1 MEEEESWFDLAH
13 KSAKITSSSRG
24 QMSIYSIFE
33 GQAVC
38 VCMRVHVCG
47 VFSEEALD
55 PSA

>member
-1 MEEEESWFDLAH
+1 MEEQESWFDLAH
-13 KSAKITSSSRG
+13 KSAKITSSSGG